1 MVNNEKYIK
10 LLKSMISCV
19 SHGDYSSIKELSNLE
34 LKQMEQKEKNISK
47 EIKKVKRFT
56 KLNKYKNIPLEKW
69 DSKELTNLLDIYSK
83 YMLNKIEKTQ
93 DLEQLQSEAISIYEF
108 IEKI

>member
-34 LKQMEQKEKNISK
+34 LEKMQETDKKIKK
-47 EIKKVKRFT
+47 EIKKVK
-56 KLNKYKNIPLEKW
+56 KLKSLSKYKDRPLEEW
-69 DSKELTNLLDIYSK
+69 TNKELTNLLEGYSK
-83 YMLNKIEKTQ
+83 YMLKKIETTS
-93 DLEQLQSEAISIYEF
+93 DLEQLQNEAISIYEF

>member
-19 SHGDYSSIKELSNLE
+19 SYGDYSSIKELSNLE
-34 LKQMEQKEKNISK
+34 LKQMEEKEKNISK
-47 EIKKVKRFT
+47 EIKKVKKFT
-56 KLNKYKNIPLEKW
+56 KLSKYKDKPLEEWKNK
-69 DSKELTNLLDIYSK
+69 DLKKLMELYSK
-83 YMLNKIEKTQ
+83 YMLNKIETTKN
-93 DLEQLQSEAISIYEF
+93 LEELKSEAISIYEF